1 MVPLDPMVIVAIVFA
16 VLGLAFLLATI
27 VALKKKRLLGT
38 TTNLLLALLMIS
50 LSALSGTISIATL
63 GYHSLTREE
72 LAATVKVEPTGAQEF
87 TARFSMPDGSEMVFL
102 LAGDQL
108 YVDAHI
114 LKWKPITN
122 ILGLHTSYELDRV
135 AGRYTMLKDEK
146 TKARTVY
153 SLSRDK
159 PLNMFDL
166 RRRFAVLGHLLDA
179 EYGSATF
186 INSNKTEEFNIM
198 VSTSGLLIRKVAKVP
213 ACGIS

>member
-1 MVPLDPMVIVAIVFA
+1 MVPLDPMVIVAIIFA
-16 VLGLAFLLATI
+16 AFGLAFLIATI
-27 VALKKKRLLGT
+27 VALKRKRLLRT

-50 LSALSGTISIATL
+50 LSALFGTVSIATL
-63 GYHSLTREE
+63 GYHALTREE
-72 LAATVKVEPTGAQEF
+72 VAATVRVEPTGAQEF
-87 TARFSMPDGSEMVFL
+87 TARFSMPDGSETVFS

-114 LKWKPITN
+114 LKWKPIAN

-135 AGRYTMLKDEK
+135 AGRYTMLNDEK

-159 PLNMFDL
+159 PLDMFEL
-166 RRRFAVLGHLLDA
+166 RRRFAILDQLLDA

-186 INSNKTEEFNIM
+186 IHSDRMEEFNIM
-198 VSTSGLLIRKVAKVP
+198 VSTSGLLLRKVTK
-213 ACGIS
+213 